1 MQDEKTT
8 MSQLRNCKGSTYVG
22 FLSGID
28 SRLAF
33 QGSISGNNHAI
44 LDTRQ
49 TFIRILEAD

>member
-8 MSQLRNCKGSTYVG
+8 MSQRRNCKGSTYVG